1 MSKINPATGT
11 KTDYPTGTARS
22 GVAYDGTNIWVTN
35 YRDDHHDGRSH
46 RPAHGKVDAM
56 SIVAD
61 VPVRERAQRLFRD
74 HSVLSAWVV
83 SRLVVAL
90 GLAIGYGWRTGTASD
105 DGFSVWDG
113 RWYRLIALAGYGG
126 PPRIGHQSA
135 WPFFPLLPALMHL
148 VHAAHLPEV
157 AVIILA
163 NHALIL
169 VALIGVRRLADRH
182 FGPDVARW
190 SVWILAVFPLTAAF
204 SMVYPS
210 AIFLAASV
218 WAFELTERKRFW
230 AAGIAAAVA
239 TMARP
244 NGVIV
249 AVVLTAVTLTAELPE
264 PVGRRRSLAIRQ
276 GAPSA
281 IAIIG
286 WVAICA
292 WRTGN
297 PLVFVTAKTAWHE
310 LTIIGFIG
318 RLGDDIHFDSATIHI
333 TLGLIAAV
341 ALWVTWHHIPRSWR
355 VLATIALIV
364 PLATG
369 LVGLGRYSN
378 ECFPL
383 AIAGGITLTRAPR
396 WARTTTLV
404 TSTTTALAI
413 AIAIASHGL
422 VP

>member
-1 MSKINPATGT
+1 MT
-11 KTDYPTGTARS
+11 
-22 GVAYDGTNIWVTN
+22 
-35 YRDDHHDGRSH
+35 
-46 RPAHGKVDAM
+46 
-56 SIVAD
+56 IVF
-61 VPVRERAQRLFRD
+61 VPVRERAQRLFSDR
-74 HSVLSAWVV
+74 SVLCAWIV

-113 RWYRLIALAGYGG
+113 HWYRHIALAGYGG
-126 PPRIGHQSA
+126 PPRLGHQSA
-135 WPFFPLLPALMHL
+135 WPFFPLLPAVLHL
-148 VHAAHLPEV
+148 LHSVHLPEV
-157 AVIILA
+157 AVIVLA

-190 SVWILAVFPLTAAF
+190 SVWILAVFPMTAAF

-218 WAFELTERKRFW
+218 WAFELTEQQRFW
-230 AAGIAAAVA
+230 AAGLVAALA
-239 TMARP
+239 TMVRP
-244 NGVIV
+244 NGLIV
-249 AVVLTAVTLTAELPE
+249 AIVLTAITLTVE
-264 PVGRRRSLAIRQ
+264 PVARRRAIAIRV

-286 WVAICA
+286 WLAICA

-297 PLVFVTAKTAWHE
+297 PFVFVTAKTAWHE
-310 LTIIGFIG
+310 LTLIGFIR
-318 RLGDDIHFDSATIHI
+318 RLGNDVHFDSAIIHI
-333 TLGLIAAV
+333 VLGLIAAV
-341 ALWVTWHHIPRSWR
+341 ALWAAWRHIPRSWR
-355 VLATIALIV
+355 VLATIALVV
-364 PLATG
+364 PLVTG

-383 AIAGGITLTRAPR
+383 AIAGGIILTRAPC
-396 WARTTTLV
+396 WARTAALIS
-404 TSTTTALAI
+404 STTTALALSI
-413 AIAIASHGL
+413 AIAAHGL